1 MVALEGVDLEVE
13 EGEFLALL
21 GPSGCGKTTLLN
33 LLGGLDRAYKGEVWV
48 RGRVG
53 YVFQEPRLLPWLT
66 VRENLRFVLDRP
78 GSEAEAQISF
88 WLAQVGLEDQSDRYP
103 GQLSQGMQQR
113 VAVVRAFLVKPDLLL
128 MDEPF
133 SALDELTAQRMREE
147 LQVLWESQRMSVVFV
162 THNPLEA
169 IYLSDRVALMG
180 PRPGRVLEV
189 LDLRSLLPRPRAPD
203 DRRLW
208 ELSREV
214 IHRLDLK
221 GQARKR

>member
-1 MVALEGVDLEVE
+1 
-13 EGEFLALL
+13 
-21 GPSGCGKTTLLN
+21 
-33 LLGGLDRAYKGEVWV
+33 
-48 RGRVG
+48 
-53 YVFQEPRLLPWLT
+53 
-66 VRENLRFVLDRP
+66 
-78 GSEAEAQISF
+78 
-88 WLAQVGLEDQSDRYP
+88 
-103 GQLSQGMQQR
+103 
-113 VAVVRAFLVKPDLLL
+113 
-128 MDEPF
+128 
-133 SALDELTAQRMREE
+133 
-147 LQVLWESQRMSVVFV
+147 MSVVFV

-189 LDLRSLLPRPRAPD
+189 LDLRSLLPRPRDPD

>member
-1 MVALEGVDLEVE
+1 M
-13 EGEFLALL
+13 
-21 GPSGCGKTTLLN
+21 
-33 LLGGLDRAYKGEVWV
+33 
-48 RGRVG
+48 G

-88 WLAQVGLEDQSDRYP
+88 WLAQVGLEDQADRYP

-147 LQVLWESQRMSVVFV
+147 LHVLWESQGVSVVFV

-169 IYLSDRVALMG
+169 IYLADRVALMG

-189 LDLRSLLPRPRAPD
+189 LDLRSLLPRPRDPD

-214 IHRLDLK
+214 IHRLGLK
-221 GQARKR
+221 GQAQKR